1 MLKGQCPCKEVLMN
15 ATQAK
20 MMVIVEN
27 NQKVFSNIINKNGF
41 ITNQTHS
48 ILWVWI
54 GAQTCEQV

>member
-41 ITNQTHS
+41 ITNQTHY
-48 ILWVWI
+48 IL
-54 GAQTCEQV
+54 